1 MLVVDQTKLVYSNG
15 LYIPHFI
22 CLKLLLKGNNLSRLL
37 KGNGVHYPLQGH
49 STFYTTVCR
58 YIQRKVPSHI
68 STVWCVDICVPQ
80 FLSLQG
86 AATSIIFVT
95 ANVLVMTKRLL
106 SRQKYACHDKSFVI
120 TKLCSSQQNFCVDK
134 HTFVVTKDV
143 SCCDKHVF
151 VTTESFSWQNF
162 CHKHTSVATKDA
174 FCHDKNYTC
183 GSSHQGQISDTYSKD
198 RYWSVRLTY
207 EGDLETQLGSYSKD
221 RYRSVRLTS
230 EGHPGSTCWL

>member
-1 MLVVDQTKLVYSNG
+1 M
-15 LYIPHFI
+15 
-22 CLKLLLKGNNLSRLL
+22 
-37 KGNGVHYPLQGH
+37 
-49 STFYTTVCR
+49 
-58 YIQRKVPSHI
+58 
-68 STVWCVDICVPQ
+68 PQ

-95 ANVLVMTKRLL
+95 ANVPVVTKRLL

-151 VTTESFSWQNF
+151 VTTKSFSWQNF

-183 GSSHQGQISDTYSKD
+183 GSSNQGQISDTYSKD

-230 EGHPGSTCWL
+230 EGHPGSTCWLQKRTDTQVSDWHLKVTQTRLAGYRKGRALKCQTDIWRRVTH